1 MAIAAQNRISV
12 SNMSE
17 VWMCE
22 EAGERRAVK
31 VLGERHRNSAIMRE
45 RFERERRIHQ
55 SLRHD
60 NIVPVI
66 SSTGDGALTTK
77 WLDGP
82 TLENVIEQGA
92 LPIPRAIA
100 ISLQIL
106 DALDYC
112 HQNGVLHRDVKPANI
127 MMELDRAFLIDFGV
141 ACYLASPQARMDLS
155 GTAAYMSPEQIQ
167 APATAD
173 QRSDVYGFGCVLY
186 EMLTGRP
193 PFPLDSHDSVSD
205 DQIKLMQIT
214 ATPIPPRTLN
224 PEIDAALER
233 IVLTALAKDPTQRFA
248 GCGSFALA
256 LRNLAKPASNAGPAI
271 VVFAAGW
278 TMACFSAPAAGVN
291 VAWFIGFV
299 GTALAAVLFAKREGN
314 MS

>member
-1 MAIAAQNRISV
+1 MAIAAREKVSV

-17 VWMCE
+17 VWMYE

-31 VLGERHRNSAIMRE
+31 VLGECHRNSTDMRV

-60 NIVPVI
+60 NIVPVVA
-66 SSTGDGALTTK
+66 SDEAGALATK
-77 WLDGP
+77 WLNGP
-82 TLENVIEQGA
+82 TLERLIAGVP
-92 LPIPRAIA
+92 LPIPRAIEIA
-100 ISLQIL
+100 LQVL

-127 MMELDRAFLIDFGV
+127 MLEQDRAYLIDFGV
-141 ACYLASPQARMDLS
+141 ACYLAAPQARMDLS

-167 APATAD
+167 APASAD

-193 PFPLDSHDSVSD
+193 PFPLDAQDFVSD
-205 DQIKLMQIT
+205 DQIKFMQIST
-214 ATPIPPRTLN
+214 IPISPRALN
-224 PEIDAALER
+224 PAIDEPLER
-233 IVLTALAKDPTQRFA
+233 IVLTALAKRPEQRFA

-256 LRNLAKPASNAGPAI
+256 LRNL
-271 VVFAAGW
+271 
-278 TMACFSAPAAGVN
+278 TAPRTTFLG
-291 VAWFIGFV
+291 
-299 GTALAAVLFAKREGN
+299 ALKALVRAQAEGGR
-314 MS
+314 